1 MFIHDNSSV
10 FFEHTEL
17 VIVLPHN
24 PTSRRDE
31 KLTALPSRDTEYLL
45 RQESGASSIF
55 KRQILEMRDLKTEKM
70 NLPHKTPWL
79 KAKYIQLRE
88 IRDRGA

>member
-1 MFIHDNSSV
+1 M

-17 VIVLPHN
+17 VIFLPHN
-24 PTSRRDE
+24 PTSLRDE

-45 RQESGASSIF
+45 RQESAASSIF
-55 KRQILEMRDLKTEKM
+55 KRQIFEMRDLKTEKM

-79 KAKYIQLRE
+79 KAKYIHLRE
-88 IRDRGA
+88 IRDGGA